1 MPQLDFKEI
10 PQANL
15 AGGEQDTF
23 ELFAREF
30 LELFGFKALSGP
42 DRGSDLG
49 RDLVVQETRTGV
61 AGETIVRWLVSCKH
75 KAHSGQ
81 SVGLGDEPDILDR
94 VQVHNCSGFIG
105 CYSTIPSS
113 SLTQKLEALKTNTP
127 SFDFQIFD
135 REKIESI
142 ILRTGPGQGIAQRYF
157 PSSFTKW
164 GEENLNIDLAMAR
177 IGMPQPVT
185 YRLANE
191 DKIFTLE
198 EVMKLYPQ
206 GNRYIF
212 NPWLPGNLILS
223 NNLLGITKLLDREN
237 GLVDPP
243 LDYFQRMN
251 ESMIMNIEAMRQH
264 KLEDELRNR
273 TDHAAEDLNR
283 SSSRK
288 RRSSKQTMAK
298 ESRKRNRR

>member
-15 AGGEQDTF
+15 ANGEQDTF

-30 LELFGFKALSGP
+30 LELFGFRALSGP
-42 DRGSDLG
+42 DRGADLG
-49 RDLVVQETRTGV
+49 RDLLVQETRVGV
-61 AGETIVRWLVSCKH
+61 AGETIINWLVSCKH
-75 KAHSGQ
+75 NAHSGQ
-81 SVGLGDEPDILDR
+81 SVGLGEESDILDR
-94 VQVHNCSGFIG
+94 VRVHNCHGFIG

-113 SLTQKLEALKTNTP
+113 SLTQKLEQLKTNTP
-127 SFDFQIFD
+127 MFDFQIFD

-157 PSSFTKW
+157 PNSYNIWS
-164 GEENLNIDLAMAR
+164 EQNLHIDLAMAR
-177 IGMPQPVT
+177 IGMPQPIT
-185 YRLANE
+185 YRLPND
-191 DKIFTLE
+191 DKILTLA

-223 NNLLGITKLLDREN
+223 NNLLGITKLLDRDG

-243 LDYFQRMN
+243 PDYFQKMN
-251 ESMIMNIEAMRQH
+251 ESMILNIEAMRRHQLH
-264 KLEDELRNR
+264 DAQNSEREQKPVTSRPALRKKKAEKQRMAKQSRIRNR
-273 TDHAAEDLNR
+273 
-283 SSSRK
+283 K
-288 RRSSKQTMAK
+288 
-298 ESRKRNRR
+298 

>member
-1 MPQLDFKEI
+1 MPQLNFKEI
-10 PQANL
+10 PQANIPS
-15 AGGEQDTF
+15 GEQDTF
-23 ELFAREF
+23 ELFARDF

-42 DRGSDLG
+42 DRGADLG
-49 RDLVVQETRTGV
+49 RDLIVQETRTGV

-81 SVGLGDEPDILDR
+81 SVGLSDESDILDR
-94 VQVHNCSGFIG
+94 VQIHNCSGFIG
-105 CYSTIPSS
+105 CYSTIPAS

-142 ILRTGPGQGIAQRYF
+142 ILSTGPGQGIAQRYF
-157 PSSFTKW
+157 PSSYAKW
-164 GEENLNIDLAMAR
+164 GEQNLNIDLAMAR

-185 YRLANE
+185 YRLPND
-191 DKIFTLE
+191 DKILTLE

-223 NNLLGITKLLDREN
+223 NNLLGITKLLDRDK
-237 GLVDPP
+237 GPIDPP
-243 LDYFQRMN
+243 VDYFQRMN
-251 ESMIMNIEAMRQH
+251 ESMILNIEAMRQH
-264 KLEDELRNR
+264 RLEDNLRKQ
-273 TDHAAEDLNR
+273 TDDAAKGSNR
-283 SSSRK
+283 SSLGKRK
-288 RRSSKQTMAK
+288 SSKQRMAK